1 MSRPVDLRQYLVP
14 KDGSPLQGLIQ
25 DHVIAAVK
33 MTMRG
38 RFFTR
43 ADYQQLVYQAL
54 SDQVTKIKTVP
65 PTILKPEM
73 LWSGKQIVTTIILNL
88 VPEGKVAPTL
98 ISSAKIKH
106 GEWERQPPRQWRAG
120 GSPFPK
126 NSVKMTDSEVIFRQ
140 GKPILA
146 RTHNT

>member
-1 MSRPVDLRQYLVP
+1 MWVNRPVDLRQCLVP

-98 ISSAKIKH
+98 ISSAKIKP

-140 GKPILA
+140 GKQIS
-146 RTHNT
+146 

>member
-88 VPEGKVAPTL
+88 VPEGKSRACRKNKQKFIQRRRQSDLCSRLSLCVFASVL
-98 ISSAKIKH
+98 IY
-106 GEWERQPPRQWRAG
+106 Q
-120 GSPFPK
+120 
-126 NSVKMTDSEVIFRQ
+126 
-140 GKPILA
+140 
-146 RTHNT
+146 